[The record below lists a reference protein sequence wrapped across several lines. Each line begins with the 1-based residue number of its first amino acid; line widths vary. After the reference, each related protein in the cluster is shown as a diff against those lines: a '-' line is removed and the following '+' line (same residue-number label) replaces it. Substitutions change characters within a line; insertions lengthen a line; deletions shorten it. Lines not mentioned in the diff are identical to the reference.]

1 MLMRHITIIILT
13 IGFYSQLLG
22 QTGKKAVGTAPWDDT
37 TLIIVTL
44 NRIASQSKVVCI
56 DLGRKATIFLSLSDI
71 LKEVRKPETDNIKAI
86 KKYLDSAKQMGD
98 TIFINDVMDFGYIV
112 SKQLQKGK
120 AKVFYKKE
128 NVFVENISHRLEKYG
143 MYAHRFFYLPD
154 NRPFFSTMEYSGI
167 LEKGKYFSESSELE
181 KLYEKL
187 SSERKE

>member
-1 MLMRHITIIILT
+1 MLMRHITIFILIIS
-13 IGFYSQLLG
+13 FCSQLLG
-22 QTGKKAVGTAPWDDT
+22 QTGKKAAGKAPWEDT
-37 TLIIVTL
+37 TLIIVRL
-44 NRIASQSKVVCI
+44 NQIAFPSKVVCI
-56 DLGRKATIFLSLSDI
+56 DIGKKATIFLSLPDV
-71 LKEVRKPETDNIKAI
+71 LKAVKKPETDNIKAI

-98 TIFINDVMDFGYIV
+98 TIFIADLMDFDYIL
-112 SKQLQKGK
+112 SEQLQKGN

-167 LEKGKYFSESSELE
+167 LEKGKYFSDPNELG